1 MKKFAVSLL
10 AVSLLFAS
18 CDPDPKPEIVNL
30 EVVIQPVFGS
40 ANSPV
45 VYNSQQ
51 FPMGIDTVKFTR
63 NDFIVSEFAL
73 LDEQGARVDIRNE
86 YAFLSL
92 PDRNSFTLPTSI
104 TPGQYSGFAFTI
116 GLDSTINQGD
126 PSLWGGTHPLN
137 PAVNNLHWGWTGGY
151 IFAAMEGY
159 YQKDGAEHPWLYH
172 IALNENRMDVVV
184 ETPLDLTDFK
194 TLTLNLDL
202 EGFFKAVHSLSPNE
216 DGDFS
221 HSTFDNGLA
230 HKLSE
235 NLSQS
240 FRFASLENQ
249 TP

>member
-1 MKKFAVSLL
+1 MKKFALPLL
-10 AVSLLFAS
+10 VAGILLTS
-18 CDPDPKPEIVNL
+18 CDPEKKPEIVNL
-30 EVVIQPVFGS
+30 EVVVQPVFG
-40 ANSPV
+40 AGNAPV
-45 VYNSQQ
+45 SYNDASYA
-51 FPMGIDTVKFTR
+51 MGTDTVRFTR
-63 NDFIVSEFAL
+63 NDFVLSEFAL

-86 YAFLSL
+86 YAYLSL
-92 PDRNSFTLPTSI
+92 PNRNSFTLPTTI
-104 TPGQYSGFAFTI
+104 AAGQYAGFAFAI
-116 GLDSTINQGD
+116 GLDSTTNHGD
-126 PSLWGGTHPLN
+126 PSIWGGSHPLN

-159 YQKDGAEHPWLYH
+159 YQKDGAQTPWLYH
-172 IALNENRMDVVV
+172 IALLENRMEVVV

-194 TLTLNLDL
+194 TLTLQLDL
-202 EGFFKAVHSLSPNE
+202 EKFFKAVHALSPNE

-240 FRFASLENQ
+240 FQFASLENQ